1 MHSLGSLYNCCNL
14 MLTRADTELVSGHE
28 EAVMNLITQYNAVNN
43 GWCPYNIGRR
53 CLGGRC
59 MGWSWAVPEEAAENL
74 FVCKEAA
81 GVACSEDC
89 SQCAYRLGRCA
100 LLAAGQQSGEIPV
113 YRGNFIMAAE

>member
-1 MHSLGSLYNCCNL
+1 
-14 MLTRADTELVSGHE
+14 
-28 EAVMNLITQYNAVNN
+28 
-43 GWCPYNIGRR
+43 
-53 CLGGRC
+53 